1 MLTRKAVSIDSVEP
15 AEGREGTVVTLR
27 GRGFAPHV
35 RNNCVVIGGM
45 GACARPE
52 PGSTDTELKVRIG
65 PVGRATSGDL
75 LMWPGT
81 GTDIH
86 TEKVDYAG
94 TLLTFSEVAVFRNGA
109 PVASA
114 GIDFRLTEVS
124 PDTYCADFEPAPAS
138 RVELGGFEGG
148 SVLRARFP
156 SDLALPSRTT
166 VDICLVLKEP
176 TLAVDF
182 SAEISGDMGVEG
194 CLGVIAKSI
203 MTNAAFLGEKV
214 FAGVARNA
222 DTGEHELYVT
232 KPYLENGMFVVHF
245 GKSS

>member
-65 PVGRATSGDL
+65 PVARATSGDL

-86 TEKVDYAG
+86 TEKVDFG
-94 TLLTFSEVAVFRNGA
+94 DTLLTFSEVAVFRNGA
-109 PVASA
+109 PVSSA
-114 GIDFRLTEVS
+114 GIDFRLTDVS
-124 PDTYCADFEPAPAS
+124 PDTYSGDLEASPAS

-148 SVLRARFP
+148 AVLRVRFP
-156 SDLALPSRTT
+156 TDLSLPARTT

-182 SAEISGDMGVEG
+182 SAELSGDMGVEG

-203 MTNAAFLGEKV
+203 MTNAALLGERV
-214 FAGVARNA
+214 HAGVARNDA
-222 DTGEHELYVT
+222 SGEYELYVT

-245 GKSS
+245 GKA